1 MHSQDTFISLK
12 RFSYTQNQ
20 PKGRGEG
27 DKQTQPF
34 IWNNYGQVLKC
45 TNTALNIWE
54 GKKQVLCVNY
64 PVAVATSNNSPIAIL
79 KTLCETQNSWVQD
92 EKNMMLGRSDIH
104 AVSPDLMWS
113 FHDPNCISLSPKVEK
128 YFKFVRSLPW
138 DYIEPPDKSSYYE
151 ILAGS
156 RWTGKMSEEEMAGMQ
171 IFRGCSLLRKMLPL
185 ASWSVTEN
193 CLNAFPPLKANI
205 ECQSLQS
212 LKATE
217 DLALEKNGLLS

>member
-1 MHSQDTFISLK
+1 M
-12 RFSYTQNQ
+12 
-20 PKGRGEG
+20 
-27 DKQTQPF
+27 
-34 IWNNYGQVLKC
+34 
-45 TNTALNIWE
+45 
-54 GKKQVLCVNY
+54 NY

-79 KTLCETQNSWVQD
+79 KTLCEKQNSWVQD

-104 AVSPDLMWS
+104 ALSPDLMWS
-113 FHDPNCISLSPKVEK
+113 FHDPNYISLSPKVEK
-128 YFKFVRSLPW
+128 YFKFVRNLPW

-156 RWTGKMSEEEMAGMQ
+156 RWAGKMSEEEMAGMQ

-185 ASWSVTEN
+185 ASWSVTGN

-212 LKATE
+212 LKATG